1 MPGGD
6 RAAKEP
12 WRMAV
17 AALHGAGL
25 GYRVGGW
32 IKQYYP
38 SRDPG
43 PLLTML
49 ARNLRC
55 PPTTS
60 LGRWFDAA
68 AGLLGLRDL
77 MQYEGQAAMEL
88 EGLAAK
94 HGPVEPLPGGYALRE
109 EGKVLDLSPL
119 LPALLGCKDNAAYG
133 AALFHATVAAGLA
146 EWANAIPQ
154 GDFLRGAVD
163 RKKGAKIVVGGGCAM
178 NTVLMTALRDHLATA
193 GLELLEARRA
203 PPNDGGLA
211 LGQAWVARWQL
222 LG

>member
-1 MPGGD
+1 
-6 RAAKEP
+6 
-12 WRMAV
+12 MAV
-17 AALHGAGL
+17 SALHGAGL

-68 AGLLGLRDL
+68 AGLLGVRDL

-88 EGLAAK
+88 EGLAAH
-94 HGPVEPLPGGYALRE
+94 HGPVDPLPGGYALRE
-109 EGKVLDLSPL
+109 EGRVLDFSPL
-119 LPALLGCKDNAAYG
+119 LPALMGCKDNAAYG

-146 EWANAIPQ
+146 VWAIAT
-154 GDFLRGAVD
+154 VD
-163 RKKGAKIVVGGGCAM
+163 LKKEAKIAIGGGCAM
-178 NTVLMTALRDHLATA
+178 NAVLMIALRTHLANA
-193 GLELLEARRA
+193 GISLLEARQA

-211 LGQAWVARWQL
+211 LGQAWVARCGRQP
-222 LG
+222 